1 MDYMGI
7 PSDLVF
13 NSGGGTMQCLYITII
28 DDTIAEFCEETL
40 TYSFSTTSSRVTLP
54 SAQDLVIMDND
65 NGNKIST
72 TASFEAYCYSIYF
85 LSDIDTCVVDD
96 TPDISDV
103 ENRFR
108 IAVTFTGC
116 VASAVCITQRNAN
129 SRTFDCKCPPVAS
142 LYV

>member
-1 MDYMGI
+1 MR
-7 PSDLVF
+7 
-13 NSGGGTMQCLYITII
+13 CLNLTII

-40 TYSFSTTSSRVTLP
+40 TYSFSTTSSRITLP
-54 SAQDLVIMDND
+54 SAQDLVIMD

-103 ENRFR
+103 LNRFR
-108 IAVTFTGC
+108 IAVNFTGC
-116 VASAVCITQRNAN
+116 VTSAVCTTQRNAN
-129 SRTFDCKCPPVAS
+129 SRTFDCKYPPVAS